1 MTFFIFFYSSV
12 SHMRVRITFI
22 PSTHAC
28 MHAHTLIFCKF
39 PTSWNWWSCN

>member
-22 PSTHAC
+22 PSTHTR
-28 MHAHTLIFCKF
+28 MHARTHAYILQISNKLKLMIM
-39 PTSWNWWSCN
+39 